1 MVFITT
7 QSLNAEIQRQQRLA
21 QEIATEQTKV
31 STGHKISQASDNPH
45 DWVQISQIGRQQAVA
60 SAWKDNL
67 TYAESRASKAT
78 SNLDEINNLMSR
90 VTELVISSTSTGN
103 GSPGREAIA
112 LELEGIRQSVNDLIN
127 QTDYQG
133 SPVFDAPDSIKIPL
147 GRGLTA
153 EAAPTRA
160 AVMDNAVGTHSL
172 EQVLTDTIAAVRTG
186 TDADRTAAL
195 GDSRK
200 ALDHVIVNQSLQGV
214 RSQRLENI
222 GERLIDVN
230 LTLKEQRSALEDT
243 DLTETVTKLQNKLL
257 TLEAAQVAFAR
268 ISKTSLFDLLR

>member
-31 STGHKISQASDNPH
+31 STGKKINQASDNPH

-67 TYAESRASKAT
+67 TYADSRAAKAT
-78 SNLDEINNLMSR
+78 SNLDEINNLMTR
-90 VTELVISSTSTGN
+90 VTELIITSTSTAN
-103 GSPGREAIA
+103 GSPGRESVA
-112 LELEGIRQSVNDLIN
+112 LELEGIRTSINDLIN

-133 SPVFDAPDSIKIPL
+133 SPVFDAPAPIMIPL
-147 GRGLTA
+147 GAGLTVDA
-153 EAAPTRA
+153 VPTRA
-160 AVMDNAVGTHSL
+160 AVMNNAVGTRSID
-172 EQVLTDTIAAVRTG
+172 QVLADTIAAVRTG

-195 GDSRK
+195 TDART

-222 GERLIDVN
+222 GERLTDVN

-243 DLTETVTKLQNKLL
+243 ELTETVTKLQNKLL
-257 TLEAAQVAFAR
+257 TLEAAQIAFAR
-268 ISKTSLFDLLR
+268 ISKQSLFDLLR